1 MKVILL
7 FNGYRC
13 TKTVVVKSAQVLE
26 KTELNHKQPK
36 WHMKQWKTKA
46 NSIYTCLKLLQTEIN
61 FNLHCLFY
69 YSIQRTQRMQDPGFA
84 SSVTLKGYFSLPIN
98 TKCSKVC
105 GKPSSSW
112 ASVAA
117 IQKKCLLNW
126 WKTISPS
133 NSYLRKY
140 LHIPRN

>member
-1 MKVILL
+1 MKVILQ
-7 FNGYRC
+7 FNGYSF

-26 KTELNHKQPK
+26 KSQNGAWNNEKQRQTLYILVWNCFK
-36 WHMKQWKTKA
+36 
-46 NSIYTCLKLLQTEIN
+46 LKLILMYIVYFTIVYKEHRECKIQA
-61 FNLHCLFY
+61 LHHL
-69 YSIQRTQRMQDPGFA
+69 
-84 SSVTLKGYFSLPIN
+84 TLKGYFSLPIN